1 MKAGPVGFCSA
12 SVSYLSD
19 IFLEIYHTNLCQ
31 ICTVVRITAVDDQS
45 KISFSILK
53 GRCRG
58 KQFLLVLSTK
68 LHRICISASTQLTC
82 YPRFSDVKLMTFRLI
97 EQQFQHSS
105 DQCAL
110 KVTVYKEILCQ
121 MLILNVVLQKYL

>member
-19 IFLEIYHTNLCQ
+19 IFLEICHTNLCQ
-31 ICTVVRITAVDDQS
+31 ICTVVGITAVDDQS

-68 LHRICISASTQLTC
+68 LHRI
-82 YPRFSDVKLMTFRLI
+82 YV
-97 EQQFQHSS
+97 FQHP
-105 DQCAL
+105 Q
-110 KVTVYKEILCQ
+110 
-121 MLILNVVLQKYL
+121 N